1 MSYKQVIMAILL
13 IVAPIIGFAIAPA
26 DITAGDYSA
35 EASVVIGTTTITETI
50 YFLMGSSDGDKK
62 FVSSEHSIGDD
73 NYTLTLTGQSSYD
86 IAYNSKLTF
95 SINVI
100 CNSNETSLIH
110 IPLENIWL
118 DISGPDSYSQ
128 RLQTSGV
135 SGDSYEF
142 SMRIPVMG
150 KIIMALLFLVA
161 VLWFTE
167 IIPLEASSL
176 LIPVMI
182 VVLGVTSSAEALK
195 SFFDPVIALFLGGF
209 LIARAM
215 RKHDVDKYIALKM
228 VSKSSLDPKYLML
241 SMMGLS
247 AFLSLWMSN
256 TASTAVLVP
265 IAVSILERLGDE
277 AGDKFKKGLV
287 LGIAYAATIGG
298 IGSAI
303 GTPANPMAIAFLS
316 SYADRSISFVEWF
329 LFGIPFVIPML
340 IITWVYLV
348 VFYKPGTIPKE
359 KMIQT
364 KKAIIEELQE
374 MGDLTKEQK
383 KVFVIF
389 GFTVFLWLFQSI
401 IVKGYKLG
409 DIQIIPP
416 LLKLIGIES
425 GGMSSAIVALIGAVL
440 LFVFGLLKSDDVSRI
455 NWSALLIFGGG
466 LTLGNMI
473 VNTGV
478 SDWMALQL
486 GKILPSTGT
495 LAAVLIIS
503 VVVGVLALIITM
515 FASNTASA
523 AMIIPLAIPLAAVL
537 NIDPTLLVVIVAMA
551 SSVDFALVIG
561 TPPTMIAFSTGYFN
575 VREVFKIGIIL
586 DIIGI
591 IILTVC
597 MVFIWAMLGL
607 ITI

>member
-1 MSYKQVIMAILL
+1 MSNKQVIMAILL
-13 IVAPIIGFAIAPA
+13 IVAPIIGFAIAPE
-26 DITAGDYSA
+26 DLTAGDYSA
-35 EASVVIGTTTITETI
+35 EASVIIGTTTITETI
-50 YFLMGSSDGDKK
+50 DFLMGSGDGDKK
-62 FVSSEHSIGDD
+62 IVSSVHSIGDD
-73 NYTLTLTGQSSYD
+73 NYTLTLIGQSSYD

-95 SINVI
+95 SLNII
-100 CNSNETSLIH
+100 SNSNGTSLIH

-118 DISGPDSYSQ
+118 DITGPNSYSQ

-142 SMRIPVMG
+142 SMRIPIMG

-182 VVLGVTSSAEALK
+182 VVFGVTSSAEALK

-215 RKHDVDKYIALKM
+215 RKHDVDKFIALKM

-241 SMMGLS
+241 TMMGLS

-265 IAVSILERLGDE
+265 IAVSILERLGDA

-340 IITWVYLV
+340 IITWLYLI
-348 VFYKPGTIPKE
+348 VFFKPGKIPKE

-364 KKAIIEELQE
+364 KQAILEELQE
-374 MGDLTKEQK
+374 MGELTKEQK
-383 KVFVIF
+383 KVFAIF

-401 IVKGYKLG
+401 IVKGYKFG

-416 LLKLIGIES
+416 LLKLIGMES
-425 GGMSSAIVALIGAVL
+425 GGLSSAIVALIGAVL

-486 GKILPSTGT
+486 GNILPSTGT

-575 VREVFKIGIIL
+575 VREVFRVGIIL

-597 MVFIWAMLGL
+597 MVFIWMMLG
-607 ITI
+607 IVTI

>member
-1 MSYKQVIMAILL
+1 MLAILV
-13 IVAPIIGFAIAPA
+13 IVAPIVGFAIAPE
-26 DITAGDYSA
+26 DLSTGNYSA
-35 EASVVIGTTTITETI
+35 EVSVTIGTTTLTETI
-50 YFLMGSSDGDKK
+50 DFLLDSSDGGSNT
-62 FVSSEHSIGDD
+62 VSNLHSIGGE
-73 NYTLTLTGQSSYD
+73 NYTITIIGKSSYKV
-86 IAYNSKLTF
+86 AYNSKLTF
-95 SINVI
+95 SLNII
-100 CNSNETSLIH
+100 SESNGSYITN
-110 IPLENIWL
+110 IPLENIKL
-118 DISGPDSYSQ
+118 DITGPDSYSQ
-128 RLQTSGV
+128 RLQTTGV
-135 SGDSYEF
+135 VGDSYEF
-142 SMRIPVMG
+142 SMRIPIMG

-167 IIPLEASSL
+167 MVPLEASSL

-277 AGDKFKKGLV
+277 AGSKFKKALV

-316 SYADRSISFVEWF
+316 SYANRSISFVEWF
-329 LFGIPFVIPML
+329 LFGIPFIIPMIL
-340 IITWVYLV
+340 ITWVYLII
-348 VFYKPGTIPKE
+348 FYKPGKIPKE

-364 KKAIIEELQE
+364 KKSIIEELEE
-374 MGDLTKEQK
+374 MGNLTIEQK
-383 KVFVIF
+383 KVFAIF

-409 DIQIIPP
+409 ELQIIPP
-416 LLKLIGIES
+416 LLKMIGMET
-425 GGMSSAIVALIGAVL
+425 GALSSAIVALIGAVL
-440 LFVFGLLKSDDVSRI
+440 LFVFGLLESDDVSRI

-486 GKILPSTGT
+486 GNTLPSTGT
-495 LAAVLIIS
+495 LGAVLTIS

-575 VREVFKIGIIL
+575 VREVFRIGIVL

-591 IILTVC
+591 IILTIF
-597 MVFIWAMLGL
+597 MVFIWMMLGL
-607 ITI
+607 VTI